1 MMVLL
6 PVLPDLNEIHS
17 PLMIPLMYDDMKVD
31 KHTEAYTCSGWA
43 NASSA
48 HVDELW
54 QPGPEWLAAHHAL
67 HSSCTGPPR
76 SRTAGARQHSD
87 APPRSTARRLGCSS
101 SRYRMTSWTIR
112 EEEQLK
118 TTKRACICVAVP
130 IGVRRRRRVFFVL
143 TNRCDGWNGKR
154 RGRRPSTQR
163 HGRRLGGRR
172 AHARSRYGRI
182 AWTDLGL
189 CGRNSSY
196 TDAAQLGQSPA
207 AHALG
212 QCFLAC
218 GNVLASVCI
227 LLWACC
233 TVSCVHKYI
242 PNTRDA
248 PKPQQA
254 CDKGETRPETGGTEH
269 VQANSPRIRDQP
281 ANNSLLEA
289 DEAPKSRVRRM
300 SGFTLNIAALDGS
313 AARSKTPTA
322 PTPAKGNTIRRS
334 LSNAAHLASPR
345 RITRS
350 LSACCVAKVPA
361 ASGKERRRSLLT
373 GSPRMQLVAGS
384 QSKPVIQ
391 LAGLALNSLA
401 PAAFYR
407 ALHGMCAEAEY
418 CSFLNADAYLRP
430 SPTST
435 PVRA

>member
-1 MMVLL
+1 MDGTERGEGGGHQRSVMAAAWEAGAPMLAAVTVVLL
-6 PVLPDLNEIHS
+6 GLILAYGATAKPTATSELQPMLILTLLIYLAVGTVPTLMLLSLDKVL
-17 PLMIPLMYDDMKVD
+17 
-31 KHTEAYTCSGWA
+31 
-43 NASSA
+43 
-48 HVDELW
+48 
-54 QPGPEWLAAHHAL
+54 L
-67 HSSCTGPPR
+67 HSKLPR
-76 SRTAGARQHSD
+76 GLQRDSLVNFATV
-87 APPRSTARRLGCSS
+87 CN
-101 SRYRMTSWTIR
+101 
-112 EEEQLK
+112 
-118 TTKRACICVAVP
+118 
-130 IGVRRRRRVFFVL
+130 FVV
-143 TNRCDGWNGKR
+143 
-154 RGRRPSTQR
+154 S
-163 HGRRLGGRR
+163 
-172 AHARSRYGRI
+172 
-182 AWTDLGL
+182 
-189 CGRNSSY
+189 
-196 TDAAQLGQSPA
+196 
-207 AHALG
+207 ALG

-373 GSPRMQLVAGS
+373 GSPRMQRQQTSLV
-384 QSKPVIQ
+384 
-391 LAGLALNSLA
+391 
-401 PAAFYR
+401 
-407 ALHGMCAEAEY
+407 
-418 CSFLNADAYLRP
+418 
-430 SPTST
+430 
-435 PVRA
+435 